1 MRHLPRSGCTLETQQ
16 AHTFMRVQR
25 RGGVSG
31 VFAAPNGL
39 LTESV
44 RLDQRIPPPHQQRKT
59 TASDADAGVPQTPAP
74 LHVHPVASHLNYC

>member
-1 MRHLPRSGCTLETQQ
+1 MR
-16 AHTFMRVQR
+16 MQR

-44 RLDQRIPPPHQQRKT
+44 RLDHRINRGRRLLP
-59 TASDADAGVPQTPAP
+59 DADAGVPQTSAP
-74 LHVHPVASHLNYC
+74 LHVHPVACHLNCC